1 MCAIFGIIGKTNNT
15 LLRKMSKCQLYRGP
29 DKQTFFNN
37 KKYKI
42 SFGMNRLSVIDKAGG
57 NQPMLS
63 HDKRFLLVFNGTI
76 YNFKELRKFLEKK
89 IKFKTQSDTEV
100 LINSYSYWKEKSF
113 NYFDGMWAVSIFD
126 FKKKEMI
133 LSRDY
138 VGQKPLFYFK
148 RKNILIFSSQI
159 NGIFQYDNKFQI
171 SKENYGNYLKFNHFP
186 APETL
191 YKNIHQVCPGEII
204 KFKRN
209 EISKKNY
216 WKIEN
221 GGDYNIFFPKRK
233 TKEISNIFQKITS
246 NYLIADKKVGLCLSG
261 GFDSNILKKIILKK
275 QKKIKS
281 FTIGFQEKTYDE
293 LRFIKKTQN
302 NVNKSK
308 VLNEKDLINYFHKIR
323 KNIFFPIGDSSIVP
337 TYGLFNL
344 IKKNKT
350 NAVIGGDG
358 GDEIFFGYLAFKGF
372 YFTKFIKSMIPN
384 FLLKIIKY
392 PFQNIKITNDYL
404 SWSKKIKF
412 FFKFIDKEIYLTN
425 KLWISN
431 FTDDD
436 YQIYFKKKELKSKHS
451 KKIKSLFYKM
461 PDFMKFAQFYYIK
474 YYLPNIL
481 SKVDYSSM
489 INSIECRSPYLSKD
503 LLNYSIDLPSKKNF
517 SFFKNRILMKKIFS
531 SFIKDDFEIK
541 KHGFAFNKNLILK
554 NKKLIKHVLNED
566 LILNLDFFK
575 IRYQNY
581 LNGNYEHEQYIWNEI
596 ILNFSRQNIE
606 NKI

>member
-126 FKKKEMI
+126 FKNKEMI

-148 RKNILIFSSQI
+148 RKNIVIFSSQI

-204 KFKRN
+204 KFKRS

-216 WKIEN
+216 WKVEN

-233 TKEISNIFQKITS
+233 TTEISNIFQKITS

-281 FTIGFQEKTYDE
+281 FTIGFKEKTYDE

-606 NKI
+606 NKM

>member
-1 MCAIFGIIGKTNNT
+1 
-15 LLRKMSKCQLYRGP
+15 
-29 DKQTFFNN
+29 
-37 KKYKI
+37 
-42 SFGMNRLSVIDKAGG
+42 
-57 NQPMLS
+57 
-63 HDKRFLLVFNGTI
+63 
-76 YNFKELRKFLEKK
+76 
-89 IKFKTQSDTEV
+89 
-100 LINSYSYWKEKSF
+100 
-113 NYFDGMWAVSIFD
+113 
-126 FKKKEMI
+126 
-133 LSRDY
+133 
-138 VGQKPLFYFK
+138 
-148 RKNILIFSSQI
+148 
-159 NGIFQYDNKFQI
+159 
-171 SKENYGNYLKFNHFP
+171 
-186 APETL
+186 
-191 YKNIHQVCPGEII
+191 
-204 KFKRN
+204 
-209 EISKKNY
+209 
-216 WKIEN
+216 
-221 GGDYNIFFPKRK
+221 
-233 TKEISNIFQKITS
+233 
-246 NYLIADKKVGLCLSG
+246 
-261 GFDSNILKKIILKK
+261 
-275 QKKIKS
+275 
-281 FTIGFQEKTYDE
+281 
-293 LRFIKKTQN
+293 
-302 NVNKSK
+302 
-308 VLNEKDLINYFHKIR
+308 
-323 KNIFFPIGDSSIVP
+323 
-337 TYGLFNL
+337 
-344 IKKNKT
+344 
-350 NAVIGGDG
+350 
-358 GDEIFFGYLAFKGF
+358 
-372 YFTKFIKSMIPN
+372 MIPN

-503 LLNYSIDLPSKKNF
+503 LLNYSIDLPSRKNF
-517 SFFKNRILMKKIFS
+517 SFFKNRKLMKKIFS
-531 SFIKDDFEIK
+531 RFIKDDFEIK